1 MAKDSSFDVVSEVNM
16 QEVDNAFQQTTREI
30 SQRYDLKDSGATIE
44 LSKGDKLFTINAPA
58 DFVSKQII
66 DVLSS
71 KLIKRGIDLKA
82 VSWDAPQA
90 ASGGTVRVL
99 GHIVE
104 GIDQAT
110 AKKIKKYIGGFAA
123 AMNGLD
129 AIIFTGGI
137 GENAPEVRRDVCA
150 DMDFFGIKLDN
161 AKNDEIKGK
170 LCKISAPDSKVEV
183 WVVPTNEELLIARDT
198 LALISK

>member
-30 SQRYDLKDSGATIE
+30 SQRYDLKDSGA
-44 LSKGDKLFTINAPA
+44 TINAPA

-110 AKKIKKYIGGFAA
+110 AKKINKDIKDQKLKVKVTIEADKLRVSSA
-123 AMNGLD
+123 SKD
-129 AIIFTGGI
+129 ALQTVIQFLRDQDYGQPLQFT
-137 GENAPEVRRDVCA
+137 NYR
-150 DMDFFGIKLDN
+150 
-161 AKNDEIKGK
+161 
-170 LCKISAPDSKVEV
+170 
-183 WVVPTNEELLIARDT
+183 
-198 LALISK
+198 

>member
-16 QEVDNAFQQTTREI
+16 QEVDNAFQQATREI

-58 DFVSKQII
+58 DFVSKQIV

-104 GIDQAT
+104 GIDQAHRQEDQQGHQGT
-110 AKKIKKYIGGFAA
+110 KAQGQGDHRDRQARVSSASKDALPDRDSVPARPGLRPAA
-123 AMNGLD
+123 AVHQL
-129 AIIFTGGI
+129 
-137 GENAPEVRRDVCA
+137 P
-150 DMDFFGIKLDN
+150 
-161 AKNDEIKGK
+161 
-170 LCKISAPDSKVEV
+170 
-183 WVVPTNEELLIARDT
+183 
-198 LALISK
+198 LISIERTALQHGYTVGLRALHHPRVR